1 MGLKQK
7 TRSGFGSGPD
17 FGKTPAR
24 TRTRPDPFK
33 LKIKLLKYLPIYI
46 SLIANPKSLTLFS
59 FLWTSLNSSRL
70 SLSEALMSLSALTS
84 FSLKPSHT
92 VSPNHPHPHSHS
104 LTDPPSPSLS
114 SRGGW
119 YLPRRSTEVRSE
131 REVWG
136 LGHDIDG
143 WNHHRPTTQAL
154 TVGPI
159 ILHRSKLSLT
169 LNHSPP
175 ASLRS
180 VTNHNQMIKHLARYR
195 STVNHPSPVT
205 DPQSMWFGIFFL
217 FIFLWA
223 KFGFGFFFFFF
234 CEPNLLGFLGV
245 LLLGFSDLLIL
256 FLGFVGFFV
265 QIGLLDLGIHL
276 DSKKIAKKIEWLPR
290 KLHYILRFVILGL
303 YRFLGLWFWAGACKP
318 RGAGLGPRKKSV

>member
-7 TRSGFGSGPD
+7 TQSGFGSGSD

-24 TRTRPDPFK
+24 TRTWPNPFK

-46 SLIANPKSLTLFS
+46 SLVANPKSLTLFS
-59 FLWTSLNSSRL
+59 FLWTSLNSGRL
-70 SLSEALMSLSALTS
+70 SLYEALMSLSALTS

-92 VSPNHPHPHSHS
+92 VSPNHPHPHTHS

-131 REVWG
+131 REVRG
-136 LGHDIDG
+136 LGRDIDG
-143 WNHHRPTTQAL
+143 WNHHRPTAQAL

-180 VTNHNQMIKHLARYR
+180 VTNHNQTIKHLARYR

-205 DPQSMWFGIFFL
+205 NP
-217 FIFLWA
+217 
-223 KFGFGFFFFFF
+223 
-234 CEPNLLGFLGV
+234 
-245 LLLGFSDLLIL
+245 
-256 FLGFVGFFV
+256 
-265 QIGLLDLGIHL
+265 
-276 DSKKIAKKIEWLPR
+276 
-290 KLHYILRFVILGL
+290 
-303 YRFLGLWFWAGACKP
+303 
-318 RGAGLGPRKKSV
+318 